1 MSGLKKYLTVM
12 PDFKDYI
19 FTAAVLISG
28 VGAGLLLRRFDDGGY
43 GHMIYF
49 LCVVLVARFTKGY
62 LCGFISSVVGMLA
75 VNFLF
80 TYPYFELDFSI
91 AGYPVTF
98 SLMLTVSLIIGML
111 TTRLKAQNLFQA
123 DIEREKI
130 SGNLLRAVSHD
141 IRTPLTSITG
151 AASAIIDNG
160 SSLDEEQIMS
170 LVCDIK
176 DEANKLIHMV
186 ENILTVTNIG
196 EKTGTICTS
205 MEAAEEI
212 LGEAVRKF
220 RKTRSVPVEIDI
232 PGDLMLI
239 PMDPIL
245 IEQVI
250 VNIMENSVIHG
261 KATMI
266 SLSLEQ
272 QGKNAVFKISDNGT
286 GIADKVKK
294 KLFEGYFIHAD
305 ESMGDNKMNMGIGLS
320 ACRTIISVHGGE
332 LSAKNKPGGGAEFI
346 FTLPMEQKK
355 KNIFDTDLN
364 S

>member
-19 FTAAVLISG
+19 FTAAVLISA

-186 ENILTVTNIG
+186 ENILTVTKIG
-196 EKTGTICTS
+196 EKTGTICKS

-212 LGEAVRKF
+212 IGEAVRKF